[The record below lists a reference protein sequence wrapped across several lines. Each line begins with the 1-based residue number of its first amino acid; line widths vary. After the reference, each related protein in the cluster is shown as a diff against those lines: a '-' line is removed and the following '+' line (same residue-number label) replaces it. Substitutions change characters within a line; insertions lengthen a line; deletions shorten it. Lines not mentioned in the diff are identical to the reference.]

1 MLTLLIKKALNEP
14 DYGNVNLMKLSM
26 EDKLY
31 IIDEIYKL
39 RHAHNRIDYYE
50 LIFRITYCLESMIR
64 EGKST
69 GDLEIDLAK
78 SIELGERSLIEPNV
92 EIFGRVFG
100 PSKQYIAT
108 L

>member
-1 MLTLLIKKALNEP
+1 
-14 DYGNVNLMKLSM
+14 MKLSM

-39 RHAHNRIDYYE
+39 RHAHDRTDYYE

-69 GDLEIDLAK
+69 
-78 SIELGERSLIEPNV
+78 
-92 EIFGRVFG
+92 
-100 PSKQYIAT
+100 
-108 L
+108 